1 MNLAQSLLH
10 ALRDHGAREIFGI
23 PGDFAL
29 PFFGVVEQSKIL
41 PLYTL
46 SHEPAVGFAADAAA
60 RYRCGLS
67 VAAVT
72 YGAGALNMVNATAA
86 AFAEKSPVVV
96 VSAGPGIGE
105 ASSGLLLHHQAKSL
119 DSQYQIYAEITC
131 DRARLDDVDR
141 APAQIARVLRSCLT
155 FSQPVYL
162 EIPRDMVGAACRPV
176 SPAPVPAFD
185 ADALSAC
192 VDEILARLREA
203 ASAVLMVGVEVRRYG
218 ARAEGG
224 RARAPAR
231 PAGGHEL
238 HGARPAGGRGCAAG
252 RDLPGRGRRARG
264 HAHGRGLRCA
274 VPARRDPVRH
284 QLRRVPPQD
293 RPAPHHPGPR
303 PARGRWAITCTRRF
317 RSTRWSMRCSRAC
330 LRRAGGS
337 TSRDPSIRAVSR
349 PTARRS
355 RRRTS
360 PAPSTI

>member
-10 ALRDHGAREIFGI
+10 ALREHGAHEIFGI

-29 PFFGVVEQSKIL
+29 PFFGEVEQSKIL

-46 SHEPAVGFAADAAA
+46 SHEPGVGFAADAAA

-105 ASSGLLLHHQAKSL
+105 ASSGLLLHHQARSL

-155 FSQPVYL
+155 YSQPVYL
-162 EIPRDMVGAACRPV
+162 EIPRDLVGTACHPV
-176 SPAPVPAFD
+176 VAAPVPAYD

-192 VDEILARLREA
+192 VDEILARLRGAEA
-203 ASAVLMVGVEVRRYG
+203 AVLMVGVEVRRYALEQKVAEL
-218 ARAEGG
+218 ARRLG
-224 RARAPAR
+224 
-231 PAGGHEL
+231 
-238 HGARPAGGRGCAAG
+238 
-252 RDLPGRGRRARG
+252 LPVVTSFM
-264 HAHGRGLRCA
+264 GRGLLVGEDAPLAGTYLGVAGEPEVTRMVEESDA
-274 VPARRDPVRH
+274 LFLLGVILSDTNFGVSRRKIDLRRTIQALDRRVVLGYHLYPEIPLDALVDALLARVPAAAPA
-284 QLRRVPPQD
+284 LRRRAARASA
-293 RPAPHHPGPR
+293 RP
-303 PARGRWAITCTRRF
+303 RGRW
-317 RSTRWSMRCSRAC
+317 RADHT
-330 LRRAGGS
+330 AGH
-337 TSRDPSIRAVSR
+337 R
-349 PTARRS
+349 PCRQ
-355 RRRTS
+355 
-360 PAPSTI
+360 